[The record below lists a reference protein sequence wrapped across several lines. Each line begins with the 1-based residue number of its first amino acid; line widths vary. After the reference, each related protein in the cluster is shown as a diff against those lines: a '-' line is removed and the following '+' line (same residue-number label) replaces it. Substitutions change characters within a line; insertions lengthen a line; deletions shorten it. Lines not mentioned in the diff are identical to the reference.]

1 MRTASRMPS
10 AIQRSQAGK
19 RDPMT
24 SIAGAR
30 EQPLHISDRPVVKKK
45 RSIDPLQIMVEAS
58 RERWP
63 GQNRRSGMPALPVRS
78 RPAYEPGHRQIE
90 PELEFAEHP

>member
-1 MRTASRMPS
+1 MTASRMPS

-19 RDPMT
+19 RDPIT

-30 EQPLHISDRPVVKKK
+30 EQPLHISDRPVVKMK
-45 RSIDPLQIMVEAS
+45 RSMDPLQFMAEVS

-63 GQNRRSGMPALPVRS
+63 GQNRRSGTPGLPVWS

-90 PELEFAEHP
+90 PELAFAEHP